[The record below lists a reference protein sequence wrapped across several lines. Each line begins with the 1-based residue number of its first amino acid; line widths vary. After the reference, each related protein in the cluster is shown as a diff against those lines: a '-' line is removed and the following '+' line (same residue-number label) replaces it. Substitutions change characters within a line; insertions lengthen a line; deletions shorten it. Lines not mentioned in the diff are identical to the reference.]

1 MRVSLLSLCFL
12 ATTTFAADAPIGVAA
27 PPSGSE
33 VKVKPLV
40 GKLDGLIFAD
50 DFTDLK
56 KWHVGHGDWKSV
68 DGHVRGATIP
78 EQYHG
83 GDIGHNQRFRDGIIQ
98 VVFQFD
104 GSRTIDVNLIKND
117 SAGKRE
123 HVGKVSLALDSM
135 KLLAQTGIGPTTKNI
150 VIEEKAIKLT
160 AGQWHAVLIEMIG
173 TEMAVQLDTGEM
185 IRARHELL
193 GAEKVSF
200 TLATNGTGAV
210 FDEFKFWKAVPK
222 P

>member
-1 MRVSLLSLCFL
+1 MRASILTLCLL
-12 ATTTFAADAPIGVAA
+12 ATATFAADSPTRVAA
-27 PPSGSE
+27 PPSGAE
-33 VKVKPLV
+33 AKVKPLI

-68 DGHVRGATIP
+68 DGHARGATIA
-78 EQYHG
+78 EQHHG
-83 GDIGHNQRFRDGIIQ
+83 GDIGHNERFRDGIIQ
-98 VVFQFD
+98 LVFQFD
-104 GSRTIDVNLIKND
+104 GSRTIDVNLIKSD

-135 KLLAQTGIGPTTKNI
+135 KLIAQTGIGPTTKNI
-150 VIEEKAIKLT
+150 VIAEQPLKLT
-160 AGQWHAVLIEMIG
+160 TRQWHTVLIEMIG

-185 IRARHELL
+185 MRARHELL

-200 TLATNGTGAV
+200 TLATNGSGAV
-210 FDEFKFWKAVPK
+210 FDEFKFWKAAAK